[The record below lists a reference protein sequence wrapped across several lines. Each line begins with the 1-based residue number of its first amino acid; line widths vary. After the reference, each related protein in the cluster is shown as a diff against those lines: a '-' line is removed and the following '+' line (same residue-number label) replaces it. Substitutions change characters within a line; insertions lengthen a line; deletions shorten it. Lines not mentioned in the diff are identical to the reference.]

1 MASRSKG
8 RSRTST
14 KRRGPTP
21 RRTAEDETQNERYT
35 APRRPYKYLFR
46 PTWHKVVGT
55 ALLVGGVVLF
65 FACTFNAGNI
75 HHYGG
80 HIWYLV
86 GIAVAASSSWWFG
99 LFDRS
104 P

>member
-1 MASRSKG
+1 MAKGATDRSP
-8 RSRTST
+8 RRA

-21 RRTAEDETQNERYT
+21 RRRVEAKETADRYT
-35 APRRPYKYLFR
+35 APRPSKYLFR
-46 PTWHKVVGT
+46 PTWHKVVGVV
-55 ALLVGGVVLF
+55 LLVGGFVLF

-86 GIAVAASSSWWFG
+86 GVVVAASSSWWFG